1 MSAQERA
8 AVYAKI
14 TRRLAPFLMLL
25 YMVAFL
31 DRVNVSFAALTMN
44 RDLGISDTLYGVAAG
59 IFFAGY
65 CLFEVPANAML
76 ERVGARRWIA
86 LLLLVWGAISVA
98 TAFVPNRGTYVAMRF
113 LLGVAEAG
121 FYPGVLLY
129 LTYWLPLSIRAR
141 VMALFMLAIPVSSCI
156 GSPIS
161 SHILLLDHVAGLKGW
176 QWLFLLEGAP
186 AVLLGAATWFV
197 LADGPASARWLRD
210 DEKRALQ
217 EELEHSA
224 RRNDAEN
231 GAGWAAI
238 ALDSAAYFLFSMA
251 LYGLSFWLPKILA
264 AAGVAR
270 TATGWWAAV
279 PYAAAAVAM
288 FLAGRARGAGWLP
301 AMFVVGAAGYAGVA
315 LLPERGAALA
325 SFTVAAAGV
334 FAIMPLF
341 WSAATSRMRSRG
353 AGTAI
358 AVINSVGA
366 VGAFSGPFAMGWLH
380 DATHSYT
387 AGLWA
392 IAAALLAGAVLGARM
407 HTPVPAQVST
417 TR

>member
-1 MSAQERA
+1 MIALEP
-8 AVYAKI
+8 VYRRI
-14 TRRLAPFLMLL
+14 TWRLVPFLILL

-44 RDLGISDTLYGVAAG
+44 RDLGISDELYGFAAG

-86 LLLLVWGAISVA
+86 LLMVVWGVVSVG
-98 TAFVPNRGTYVAMRF
+98 TAFVPNRSIYVVARF

-129 LTYWLPLSIRAR
+129 LTFWLPVSIRAR
-141 VMALFMLAIPVSSCI
+141 IMALFMLAIPISSTL

-161 SHILLLDHVAGLKGW
+161 SHILLMDQMGGLKGW

-186 AVLLGAATWFV
+186 AVLLGVASWFV
-197 LADGPASARWLRD
+197 LADRPQTARWLSAE
-210 DEKRALQ
+210 EKEALDSELQRSTRA
-217 EELEHSA
+217 
-224 RRNDAEN
+224 NDAAR
-231 GAGWAAI
+231 GAGWLAVAR
-238 ALDSAAYFLFSMA
+238 DSAAYFLFSMA

-279 PYAAAAVAM
+279 PYAAASVAM
-288 FLAGRARGAGWLP
+288 YLAGRARGNAWLP
-301 AMFVVGAAGYAGVA
+301 AMFLLGALGYAGVA
-315 LLPERGAALA
+315 LMPERGTALA

-334 FAIMPLF
+334 FAVMPLF
-341 WSAATSRMRSRG
+341 WSSATSRMSSRTAG
-353 AGTAI
+353 AAI
-358 AVINSVGA
+358 AIINSVGA
-366 VGAFSGPFAMGWLH
+366 IGAFTGPSLMGWLH

-392 IAAALLAGAVLGARM
+392 IAGALLVGAVLGVRM
-407 HTPVPAQVST
+407 GTDAPRFSAME
-417 TR
+417 